1 VAPICRGNAM
11 AAMTRS
17 AAAAKTA
24 EISSLRET
32 PAHQDGNNRTS
43 LQQGYA
49 INGTSPIARIAAK
62 KGWNGRM
69 ITPAI
74 IAIMAYRRS
83 TVSAAA
89 GGQGRAAHCSD
100 RVHAVGNDEEPAIQF
115 GACLLI

>member
-43 LQQGYA
+43 LQ
-49 INGTSPIARIAAK
+49 
-62 KGWNGRM
+62 
-69 ITPAI
+69 
-74 IAIMAYRRS
+74 
-83 TVSAAA
+83 
-89 GGQGRAAHCSD
+89 
-100 RVHAVGNDEEPAIQF
+100 
-115 GACLLI
+115 